1 MLTNEKLQKIN
12 SMITTTNI
20 KGKEYAPVSERV
32 RAFRE
37 VLPDW
42 RIITNIVSFQDNEW
56 VLKAEIQDQDGDT
69 QATGYAS
76 EKVGAGNINRTSAL
90 ENAETSAVGRA
101 LGFLGIG
108 IAASI
113 ASADEV
119 TNAAQQ
125 LEEIKIREALAT
137 DREKR
142 TLADYCTRLGVSP
155 TEIAKKAGWTEGPL
169 TAEQHGKALV
179 ILKDIEDSTE
189 WMRNE

>member
-42 RIITNIVSFQDNEW
+42 RIITTIVSFQDSEW
-56 VLKAEIQDQDGDT
+56 VIKAEIQDQDGDT

-101 LGFLGIG
+101 LGFLGVG

-119 TNAAQQ
+119 TNAAAQ
-125 LEEIKIREALAT
+125 LAEIQMREALAT
-137 DREKR
+137 AAEKR
-142 TLADYCTRLGVSP
+142 TLNDLCKKLGQDP
-155 TEIAKKAGWTEGPL
+155 LQIARQAGWTSGPL
-169 TAEQHGKALV
+169 TVEQHGKAMI
-179 ILKDIEDSTE
+179 ILSDIEQSTE

>member
-1 MLTNEKLQKIN
+1 
-12 SMITTTNI
+12 MITTTNI
-20 KGKEYAPVSERV
+20 KGKEYAPVAERV

-37 VLPDW
+37 VLPEW

-56 VLKAEIQDQDGDT
+56 VIKAEIQDQDGDVM
-69 QATGYAS
+69 ATGYAS

-125 LEEIKIREALAT
+125 LEEIKVREALASE
-137 DREKR
+137 REKR
-142 TLADYCTRLGVSP
+142 TLADYCKRLGVNP
-155 TEIAKKAGWTEGPL
+155 IDIARQAGWTEGPL
-169 TAEQHGKALV
+169 TAEQHGKALI
-179 ILKDIEDSTE
+179 ILSDIEQSTE

>member
-1 MLTNEKLQKIN
+1 
-12 SMITTTNI
+12 MIATTNI
-20 KGKEYAPVSERV
+20 KGKEYAPVAERV

-42 RIITNIVSFQDNEW
+42 RIITNIVSFQDQEW
-56 VLKAEIQDQDGDT
+56 VINAEIQDQDGDVM
-69 QATGYAS
+69 ANGHAS

-101 LGFLGIG
+101 LGFLGVG

-137 DREKR
+137 KNDRQQ
-142 TLADYCTRLGVSP
+142 LIDYCKRLNVDP
-155 TEIAKKAGWTEGPL
+155 AAIARQAGWTEGPL
-169 TAEQHGKALV
+169 TVEQHGKALI

>member
-142 TLADYCTRLGVSP
+142 TLADYCKRLGVSP

>member
-1 MLTNEKLQKIN
+1 MLTAEKLKKIN
-12 SMITTTNI
+12 GSIKTTNI

-32 RAFRE
+32 RAFRDE
-37 VLPDW
+37 LPDW
-42 RIITNIVSFQDNEW
+42 RIITAIVSFQENEW
-56 VLKAEIQDQDGDT
+56 VIKAEIQDQDGDA
-69 QATGYAS
+69 QATGFAS

-101 LGFLGIG
+101 LGFLGVG

-125 LEEIKIREALAT
+125 LEEIKMREALAS
-137 DREKR
+137 DRDKR
-142 TLADYCTRLGVSP
+142 TLTDLCRKLGVDP
-155 TEIAKKAGWTEGPL
+155 AQIARQAGWTEGPL
-169 TAEQHGKALV
+169 TVEQHGRAMI
-179 ILKDIEDSTE
+179 ILKDIEESTE

>member
-1 MLTNEKLQKIN
+1 MLSSEKLKTIN
-12 SMITTTNI
+12 SMIKTTNI

-37 VLPDW
+37 VMPDW
-42 RIITNIVSFQDNEW
+42 RIITSIVSFSDNEW

-76 EKVGAGNINRTSAL
+76 EKVGAGNINKTSAL

-101 LGFLGIG
+101 LGFLGVS

-125 LEEIKIREALAT
+125 LEEIKMREALAT

-142 TLADYCTRLGVSP
+142 DLKDLCRTLGVDP
-155 TEIAKKAGWTEGPL
+155 LQIARQAGWTSGPM
-169 TAEQHGKALV
+169 TVEQPGKAMI
-179 ILKDIEDSTE
+179 ILQDIEESTE

>member
-1 MLTNEKLQKIN
+1 MLNAETLRKIN
-12 SMITTTNI
+12 SSIKTTNI
-20 KGKEYAPVSERV
+20 KGKEYAPVAERV
-32 RAFRE
+32 RAFRDE
-37 VLPDW
+37 LPDW
-42 RIITNIVSFQDNEW
+42 RIVSKIVDFRDQEW
-56 VLKAEIQDQDGDT
+56 VFTAEILDPTGDVM
-69 QATGYAS
+69 ANGHAS

-125 LEEIKIREALAT
+125 LEEIKMREALAS

-142 TLADYCTRLGVSP
+142 QLTDYCKQLGVSP
-155 TEIAKKAGWTEGPL
+155 TEIAKQAGWKEGPL
-169 TAEQHGKALV
+169 TAEQHGRALV
-179 ILKDIEDSTE
+179 ILKDIEESTE

>member
-1 MLTNEKLQKIN
+1 MLSSEKLKTIN
-12 SMITTTNI
+12 SMIKTTNI

-42 RIITNIVSFQDNEW
+42 RIITSIVSFQDSEW
-56 VLKAEIQDQDGDT
+56 VIKAEIQDQDGDT

-76 EKVGAGNINRTSAL
+76 EKVGAGNINKTSAL

-101 LGFLGIG
+101 LGFLGVG

-125 LEEIKIREALAT
+125 LAEIQMREALAT
-137 DREKR
+137 AAEKR
-142 TLADYCTRLGVSP
+142 TLNDLCKKLGQDP
-155 TEIAKKAGWTEGPL
+155 LQIARQAGWTSGPL
-169 TAEQHGKALV
+169 
-179 ILKDIEDSTE
+179 STE

>member
-1 MLTNEKLQKIN
+1 MLTRENLNKIN

-42 RIITNIVSFQDNEW
+42 RIITSIVSFSDNEW

-101 LGFLGIG
+101 LGFLGVG

-125 LEEIKIREALAT
+125 LEEIKMREALAT

-142 TLADYCTRLGVSP
+142 DLKDLCRTLGVDP
-155 TEIAKKAGWTEGPL
+155 LQIARQAGWTSGPM
-169 TAEQHGKALV
+169 TVEQHGKAMI
-179 ILKDIEDSTE
+179 ILKDIEESTE